1 MSQEI
6 TGTAWEGKI
15 SFKKLLQESKVYIS
29 SHHPNLFKLDVI
41 YVSCIITRERKKN
54 FVWMMKFSET

>member
-6 TGTAWEGKI
+6 SSTAWEGKI
-15 SFKKLLQESKVYIS
+15 LFKKLLQESKVYIS
-29 SHHPNLFKLDVI
+29 SHPNLFKLDVI
-41 YVSCIITRERKKN
+41 YVSCIITRERRKS